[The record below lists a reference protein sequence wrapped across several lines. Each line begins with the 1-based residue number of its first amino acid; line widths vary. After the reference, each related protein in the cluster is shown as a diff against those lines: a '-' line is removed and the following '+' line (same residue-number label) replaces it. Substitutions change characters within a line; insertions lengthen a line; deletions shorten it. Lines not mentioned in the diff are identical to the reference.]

1 MFTNYERYLRFINSK
16 IDKFFERQKPYIFCQ
31 KGCAK
36 CCKNAEFP
44 FSLIELKYLLTGFL
58 TLDKETQSIIEKN
71 LEKVKQE
78 RAENAPPPNTQGS
91 TFRYDCPFL
100 INDVC
105 SVYEYRGV
113 ICRSFGLLSSGEDG
127 RVKVP
132 FCCYEGYNYSNVIDM
147 ETKMISGEKVKAGN
161 FPEQPLAFNVRYN
174 YLTDPDF
181 EKEFQFEF
189 GDKKPLIEWF
199 TGPIEDE
206 PKN

>member
-1 MFTNYERYLRFINSK
+1 MFTNYERYLRFISSK

-58 TLDKETQSIIEKN
+58 TLDKETQNIIETN
-71 LEKVKQE
+71 LAKLRKE
-78 RAENAPPPNTQGS
+78 REEFKGEN
-91 TFRYDCPFL
+91 FRYDCPFL

-113 ICRSFGLLSSGEDG
+113 ICRSFGLLSTGLDG

-161 FPEQPLAFNVRYN
+161 FPEQPLAFNVTYK

-181 EKEFQFEF
+181 EKEFNFKF
-189 GDKKPLIEWF
+189 GDKKPLIDWF

>member
-1 MFTNYERYLRFINSK
+1 MFTNYERYLKFITSK
-16 IDKFFERQKPYIFCQ
+16 IDKFFEMQKPFIFCK

-58 TLDKETQSIIEKN
+58 QLDKETQNIIEEN
-71 LEKVKQE
+71 LNKVKKQKE
-78 RAENAPPPNTQGS
+78 EFEGEN
-91 TFRYDCPFL
+91 FKYDCPFL

-113 ICRSFGLLSSGEDG
+113 ICRSFGLLSNGLDD

-147 ETKMISGEKVKAGN
+147 ETKKISAEKVKAGN
-161 FPEQPLAFNVRYN
+161 FTEEPYGFNVNYQ
-174 YLTDPDF
+174 YLTDKDF
-181 EKEFQFEF
+181 ENEFNFEF
-189 GDKKPLIEWF
+189 GDKKCLIDWF
-199 TGPIEDE
+199 IE
-206 PKN
+206 

>member
-44 FSLIELKYLLTGFL
+44 FSLIELKYLLAGFL
-58 TLDKETQSIIEKN
+58 TLDKETQNIIEAN
-71 LEKVKQE
+71 LAKLRKE
-78 RAENAPPPNTQGS
+78 REEFKGEN
-91 TFRYDCPFL
+91 FRYDCPFL

-113 ICRSFGLLSSGEDG
+113 ICRSFGLLSTGLDG

-147 ETKMISGEKVKAGN
+147 ETKMISAEKVKTGN
-161 FPEQPLAFNVRYN
+161 FPEQPLAFNVTYK

-181 EKEFQFEF
+181 EKEFNFQF
-189 GDKKPLIEWF
+189 GDKKPLIDWF
-199 TGPIEDE
+199 TGPIEDK